1 MMLRAITQ
9 LRNYAIDAIT
19 RKVGAG
25 GTAITALFIAL
36 VPVAASGGERCA
48 LDHCH
53 DGDTCTLIC
62 GGEQV
67 KVRLHCIDA
76 PEIKQ
81 APWGKLS
88 RDYLKQRAPVGAA
101 VELVSMTRDKY
112 GRTVGVILL
121 DGVNLNLNQV
131 QAGWAA
137 AYPKYC
143 AEPVFYQAQENAQ
156 AHRRG
161 IWQQDGEQQ
170 RPWDWRK
177 SDRNKRSF

>member
-1 MMLRAITQ
+1 MKT
-9 LRNYAIDAIT
+9 NN

-25 GTAITALFIAL
+25 GTAVAALIL
-36 VPVAASGGERCA
+36 SLAASGAISGERCA

-62 GGEQV
+62 AGERV

-76 PEIKQ
+76 PEIGQ
-81 APWGKLS
+81 APWGAMS

-101 VELVSMTRDKY
+101 VELVSVTRDKY
-112 GRTVGVILL
+112 GRTVGVLLL

-137 AYPKYC
+137 VYPKYC

-161 IWQQDGEQQ
+161 VWQQDGEQQ
-170 RPWDWRK
+170 KPWDWRAEK
-177 SDRNKRSF
+177 KKGR